1 MTLDTDPLAQL
12 KDSQRVT
19 AQHAFARMYDAV
31 DPATRFLIADEV
43 GLGKTMVARGV
54 VSQVVDH
61 LRARGTKRI
70 DVVYICSNAEI
81 ARQNIARL
89 RGAHG
94 MNEAPLPDR
103 ITMLPLH
110 SAHLSEQG
118 LNFFSFTPSTSLDL
132 KSSEGTQRERAMLVL
147 MLRALWGGSAV
158 LGTAAMRVFQ
168 GQVSRVDWFAR
179 TVKGLSSDM
188 KGGISPSLLQAF
200 GAHIEAADDAAV
212 VEGRP
217 ALRERYEVLREEFRH
232 AGDRTYAQLQAR
244 RLFVGDVRRLLAKAC
259 VAELQP
265 DLIILDEFQRFGSL
279 LHGDDPASQLAHD
292 LFGFVD
298 DHTDLEA
305 RVLLLS
311 ATPYKMFTTHEEAG
325 REGEA
330 AEDHYSG
337 FIQTVDFLLQGLR
350 DSPSTFPD
358 DLRRF
363 RTALYEAAT
372 DGGAAARD
380 ARAQVE
386 QLLRRVMCRT
396 ERLAVTDDRNGML
409 VTRVMDGL
417 DLTRSDVEA
426 YAAADRLA
434 RRVDVGDPVELW
446 KSAPYLATFLD
457 GYKFD
462 RGLDDLIVTDAES
475 PSVVADLL
483 TSGIPVDDLR
493 AYRAIDGGNARM
505 RALMHDVLDGGL
517 WRLLWMPPSLPYYE
531 PGGAFAEV
539 TPALPTKRLVFSSW
553 NVVPRA
559 IASML
564 SYEAERRIVQRAQ
577 PGLRNNQ
584 AARRQRV
591 RLPFT
596 MSGGRVTGMPVLALI
611 YPFVVLAQVGDPL
624 SRRRDAGESGSV
636 PVAELRASVAEFIEA
651 FLAADE
657 VPNPSVEGEP
667 PDERWYWAA
676 PLLFDHLED
685 ARSTHALLRS
695 KRPWEGAGG
704 QGDPGDRFGDH
715 LQLARDILN
724 TAGAGLGPRPAD
736 LVDVLTDLAI
746 AAPAVCTLRAL
757 KSIAPELDLADPN
770 LRAAAAS
777 AAWGLR
783 ALFNSFDT
791 SELVRGEYM
800 DDPHPYWRRVLRYCL
815 DGNLQATLDE
825 FAHVL
830 PDLLGARA
838 SSPEEMVAEVAKTI
852 REVSTLRTSFTGV
865 RGLRANAKRTRLSEP
880 SRERMRNHFAAR
892 LREDKSDDDAKATT
906 RSAEVRQAFNSPF
919 WPFVLASTSVG
930 QEGLDF
936 HVYCHSVVHWN
947 LPYNPVDLEQ
957 REGRVHRFKGHA
969 IRKNV
974 AQLYG
979 ASVRHGE
986 ASDPWEDMF
995 DAGVAA
1001 RPQGASDL
1009 VPYWV
1014 QAAPGGAAIE
1024 RTVLAQTL
1032 SREVGRSSE
1041 LSRAL
1046 AVYRLAFG
1054 QPRQEDLLAYLEQV
1068 MSEEQ
1073 LRALAADLRIDLS
1086 PPSTPS

>member
-12 KDSQRVT
+12 KDFQRVT

-179 TVKGLSSDM
+179 TVKGLSSDL

-232 AGDRTYAQLQAR
+232 AGDRTHAQLEAR
-244 RLFVGDVRRLLAKAC
+244 RLFVGEVRRLLAKAC

-409 VTRVMDGL
+409 VTRVVDGL

-564 SYEAERRIVQRAQ
+564 SYDAERRIVQRAQ

-591 RLPFT
+591 RLPFSF
-596 MSGGRVTGMPVLALI
+596 SGGRVTGMPVLALV
-611 YPFVVLAQVGDPL
+611 YPSLALALIGDPL
-624 SRRRDAGESGSV
+624 AWIRDAVGISPMSLG
-636 PVAELRASVAEFIEA
+636 ELRASVAGVIEGILNEA
-651 FLAADE
+651 L
-657 VPNPSVEGEP
+657 PNPGGNGEL

-676 PLLFDHLED
+676 PLLFDEMED
-685 ARSTHALLRS
+685 REATHALLRS
-695 KRPWEGAGG
+695 KRPWESGG
-704 QGDPGDRFGDH
+704 PQGDPGDRFGDH
-715 LQLARDILN
+715 LQAARSLLKN
-724 TAGAGLGPRPAD
+724 PAGQLGPRPAD

-746 AAPAVCTLRAL
+746 AAPGVCALRAL
-757 KSIAPELDLADPN
+757 MRVAPNLGIADPR

-838 SSPEEMVAEVAKTI
+838 SSPEEMVAEVATTI

-974 AQLYG
+974 AQLYSAQLATG
-979 ASVRHGE
+979 DG
-986 ASDPWEDMF
+986 SDPWEDMF
-995 DAGVAA
+995 DAGVTA
-1001 RPQGASDL
+1001 RPPEASDL
-1009 VPYWV
+1009 IPYWV

-1024 RTVLAQTL
+1024 RTVLAQPL
-1032 SREVGRSSE
+1032 SREVGRSAE

-1073 LRALAADLRIDLS
+1073 MRALAADLQIDLA
-1086 PPSTPS
+1086 PPATED